1 MLRAGQRILLRPENR
16 EAEVY
21 RFFER
26 GERYVVGL
34 IFADTREAREFLFA
48 PEELAERLEVLPT
61 LVESFSRPEKLL
73 PREQCL
79 AFADALRMRLAYTF
93 DPHYAV
99 SVTQVDLLPHQVEA
113 VYRYILPQPRVRF
126 LLADDPG
133 LGKTI
138 MAGLVIKELK
148 ARGLVRRSLIVVPA
162 HLLDQWQREMQEWFR
177 EGFTL
182 LPLRVL
188 IPCWNFQIPKKEDS
202 DMEKT
207 MIEKPLATR
216 ELRTA
221 LRGLPM
227 PSPEGVIAL
236 TPSAPSP
243 TTIQLLQERL
253 ARLWERV
260 EKEKPNG
267 ERPEPRVAT
276 ERVRFFLD

>member
-1 MLRAGQRILLRPENR
+1 
-16 EAEVY
+16 
-21 RFFER
+21 
-26 GERYVVGL
+26 
-34 IFADTREAREFLFA
+34 
-48 PEELAERLEVLPT
+48 
-61 LVESFSRPEKLL
+61 
-73 PREQCL
+73 
-79 AFADALRMRLAYTF
+79 
-93 DPHYAV
+93 
-99 SVTQVDLLPHQVEA
+99 
-113 VYRYILPQPRVRF
+113 
-126 LLADDPG
+126 
-133 LGKTI
+133 
-138 MAGLVIKELK
+138 
-148 ARGLVRRSLIVVPA
+148 
-162 HLLDQWQREMQEWFR
+162 
-177 EGFTL
+177 
-182 LPLRVL
+182 
-188 IPCWNFQIPKKEDS
+188 
-202 DMEKT
+202 MEKT